1 MGGLDKNN
9 SCKLK
14 QNKPSQSKSWGGGGG
29 LESSLN
35 NLIFVSVNQQTG
47 FMRADLTGLV
57 YIYALPSYK
66 GRKLNSPALLLWEE
80 LTEVLYVL
88 GIRQRLSFS
97 CGKADT
103 PGSAY
108 FRHLEGSFLAWGEF
122 MEPFSVQYL
131 PQD

>member
-1 MGGLDKNN
+1 M
-9 SCKLK
+9 SA
-14 QNKPSQSKSWGGGGG
+14 
-29 LESSLN
+29 
-35 NLIFVSVNQQTG
+35 NQQTG
-47 FMRADLTGLV
+47 FMRVDLTGLA

-80 LTEVLYVL
+80 LTEVLYVP
-88 GIRQRLSFS
+88 GIGHMLSFS

-108 FRHLEGSFLAWGEF
+108 FRHLEGSFPDGGEF
-122 MEPFSVQYL
+122 MEPFSVQYS